1 MTDRLASIASAT
13 DAAHARFL
21 VRETPKRAAR
31 IVELATHQGVAVIPV
46 AGVSDVLSDTVGTHY
61 GPRERH
67 AMIAL
72 AVFPAYLDADEPYRA
87 TMRRIVSRAFVVG
100 A

>member
-1 MTDRLASIASAT
+1 
-13 DAAHARFL
+13 
-21 VRETPKRAAR
+21 
-31 IVELATHQGVAVIPV
+31 
-46 AGVSDVLSDTVGTHY
+46 
-61 GPRERH
+61 
-67 AMIAL
+67 MIAL